1 MGSVHAGTIGV
12 AKEEASATLGA
23 DRGVRD
29 SPRFAR
35 QHGSRLIAN
44 LKPVAVFPRWERAYD
59 LALLAQIQS
68 ARRPLAP
75 FHMGKYRRPI
85 RPVFTGSLRAG
96 QQLGSLS
103 RACTAFLDR
112 GPSDP
117 PSRQPRIAEHDPQ
130 IPPKLRLNNPAEIA
144 RLLVGVGDP

>member
-1 MGSVHAGTIGV
+1 MGFVHAGTRLGV

-23 DRGVRD
+23 DRGFRD

-68 ARRPLAP
+68 AHRLLAP

-96 QQLGSLS
+96 QELGSLS

-112 GPSDP
+112 GPSNP
-117 PSRQPRIAEHDPQ
+117 PPGTRQPRIAEHDPQ
-130 IPPKLRLNNPAEIA
+130 IVLIA
-144 RLLVGVGDP
+144 RRS